1 MRTVAK
7 DLWSKELLTGRSF
20 GTATPP
26 HNFDVRAQVR
36 LMAHI
41 RPDVYKSIA
50 ENDIGEVVFQDPF
63 TEETRKA
70 KRNLVA
76 ASFGALLIAAL
87 DLQVNGFLGLQTVTG
102 ATLGGS
108 LTRGLACLIVAY
120 FLAAFV
126 LAAFVDYSAWKFKR
140 EQVLVQPYLDLVS
153 MLEAHF
159 HGTGEQVQNATHRVN
174 GLTVEQDMRSQ
185 VAFQQIMS
193 EATGQLRSI
202 QEGMR
207 SFYEEAKPLLA
218 SWATLIAK
226 AERLS
231 WRLRARFFSLWLLD
245 ILVPLFLAGFAIWR
259 TFGGVSSVWWKVAA

>member
-1 MRTVAK
+1 
-7 DLWSKELLTGRSF
+7 
-20 GTATPP
+20 
-26 HNFDVRAQVR
+26 
-36 LMAHI
+36 MARI

-63 TEETRKA
+63 AEEARKA

-87 DLQVNGFLGLQTVTG
+87 DLQVNGFLGLQTATG

-108 LTRGLACLIVAY
+108 ITKGLACLIVAY

-140 EQVLVQPYLDLVS
+140 ERALVKPYLDLVS
-153 MLEAHF
+153 MMEANF
-159 HGTGEQVQNATHRVN
+159 HVVGEQVQNVTRRVD
-174 GLTVEQDMRSQ
+174 GVVVEQDMRSQ
-185 VAFQQIMS
+185 VEFQEIMS
-193 EATGQLRSI
+193 EANGQLRSI
-202 QEGMR
+202 HENAR

-218 SWATLIAK
+218 NWATLIAK

-259 TFGGVSSVWWKVAA
+259 TYGGVSAAWLKVVA

>member
-1 MRTVAK
+1 
-7 DLWSKELLTGRSF
+7 
-20 GTATPP
+20 
-26 HNFDVRAQVR
+26 
-36 LMAHI
+36 MAHI

-102 ATLGGS
+102 VTVGASITK
-108 LTRGLACLIVAY
+108 GLACLIVGY

-126 LAAFVDYSAWKFKR
+126 LASFVDYSAWRFRR
-140 EQVLVQPYLDLVS
+140 ERVLVKPYLDLIS

-159 HGTGEQVQNATHRVN
+159 HVTGEQVQNATRRVN
-174 GLTVEQDMRSQ
+174 GVVVEHDMRSQ
-185 VAFQQIMS
+185 VEFQQIMS
-193 EATGQLRSI
+193 DAKGQLMSI
-202 QEGMR
+202 QENMR
-207 SFYEEAKPLLA
+207 SFYEEAKPLLS
-218 SWATLIAK
+218 SWTALIAK

-245 ILVPLFLAGFAIWR
+245 IFVPLFLAGFAIWR
-259 TFGGVSSVWWKVAA
+259 TYGGMSSVWSKVAT